1 MSAPVRHQ
9 LPPDAHGVRRVEF
22 HALGTACRI
31 LFRQR
36 DERTALT
43 FAADALTWLGA
54 FEAKFS
60 RFRETS
66 LVSRINAAAG
76 RDWIETDA
84 DLERMLD
91 LAEGV
96 HHLSRG
102 ILDATMLP
110 LLRVWDW
117 KQAHPAL
124 PTAAAIATALA
135 LTGWSKVQRRP
146 GAVFLPHAGMG
157 LDFGGFGKEFA
168 VDRLARMAM
177 SRGIKDAL
185 IDLGRDIYAL
195 GGNGVHPFWHVGLET
210 ARHPG
215 QCGRGIAL
223 TDRAISASGDYER
236 CFIHDGRRYG
246 HIIDPRTGWPVANG
260 VRACNVIAPSCLEAG
275 IYSTAICVL
284 GAHEGL
290 RFASSAR
297 HVEALIQTD
306 TGTLTSRNFTR
317 WEVANPALL
326 TSL

>member
-1 MSAPVRHQ
+1 MSAPVRHD
-9 LPPDAHGVRRVEF
+9 LPPDAQGVRRVEF

-43 FAADALTWLGA
+43 FAAEALTWLGE

-76 RDWIETDA
+76 REWIATDA
-84 DLERMLD
+84 DMERMLD

-96 HHLSRG
+96 HNLSNG

-117 KQAHPAL
+117 KQVHTSL
-124 PTAAAIATALA
+124 PSADEIKTALT

-146 GAVFLPHAGMG
+146 GAVLLPHAGMG

-177 SRGIKDAL
+177 SRGSK
-185 IDLGRDIYAL
+185 
-195 GGNGVHPFWHVGLET
+195 T
-210 ARHPG
+210 AP
-215 QCGRGIAL
+215 
-223 TDRAISASGDYER
+223 
-236 CFIHDGRRYG
+236 GRRCTLLQ
-246 HIIDPRTGWPVANG
+246 P
-260 VRACNVIAPSCLEAG
+260 VRASAVFISEE
-275 IYSTAICVL
+275 
-284 GAHEGL
+284 EG
-290 RFASSAR
+290 R
-297 HVEALIQTD
+297 
-306 TGTLTSRNFTR
+306 
-317 WEVANPALL
+317 EV
-326 TSL
+326 